1 MAAGV
6 FEAIGVISGVLG
18 IIQFGIDNFA
28 APESVGS
35 TVRIAVGLDYDGG
48 LSNAGG
54 DLPDVRLFN
63 EAGDFIGMVADPG
76 TVDSGGF
83 ADITIPHN
91 GGSTQQATYAL
102 FSANDNAICIAY
114 AAITWPGGDEYSWIG
129 DWGRQCGGTWYYSNY
144 FISGTDRKPDC
155 MWIDANNDQPQTGF
169 QVHWPEFSKEA
180 SGYPE
185 DPSEQ
190 AGRIDR
196 LCNAG
201 PPFKMY
207 KHPDT
212 DPKSITYWVLG
223 SRRSEGATATSYGP
237 SKYPV
242 SARFQED
249 RRYSRSNETYH
260 NGPHFRNLVIDD
272 NAEHTGR
279 ELCES
284 PTSLGPDFI
293 NIADGTF
300 CRMSDKTL
308 WPVCNGQVLD
318 NCFKTDVK
326 QLIIGGVATRDSPYK
341 NIIDWTSVQ

>member
-28 APESVGS
+28 EPERVGS

-63 EAGDFIGMVADPG
+63 EAGDFLGMVADPG

-83 ADITIPHN
+83 VDITVNHN
-91 GGSTQQATYAL
+91 GDSTQQATYAL
-102 FSANDNAICIAY
+102 LSANDNAICIAY
-114 AAITWPGGDEYSWIG
+114 AAITWPGGEEYSWIG

-155 MWIDANNDQPQTGF
+155 IWIDANNDQPQTGF
-169 QVHWPEFSKEA
+169 QIHWPEFSKED
-180 SGYPE
+180 SGFPE
-185 DPSEQ
+185 DPAEQ
-190 AGRIDR
+190 AARLDY

-207 KHPDT
+207 NYPET
-212 DPKSITYWVLG
+212 DPRAITYWILG
-223 SRRSEGATATSYGP
+223 NKRSEGATATSYGP

-242 SARFQED
+242 SARFQGN
-249 RRYSRSNETYH
+249 RRSNGTYYE
-260 NGPHFRNLVIDD
+260 GLSFRNLVIDD
-272 NAEHTGR
+272 NVEHTGR
-279 ELCES
+279 DLCES

-293 NIADGTF
+293 NLADGTF

-308 WPVCNGQVLD
+308 WPVCNEQILD
-318 NCFKTDVK
+318 NCFNTDVR
-326 QLIIGGVATRDSPYK
+326 QLIVGGVSTRDTPYE
-341 NIIDWTSVQ
+341 NVIDWTSVN